1 MKRHLL
7 VGALALLG
15 AASAYMLRGAGVLA
29 ATSPLNCNLS
39 GYQGAAGLN
48 AAATG
53 DSLAV
58 TWDGDRN
65 QELRL
70 RFVIDNGTPTIAELA
85 ARKKGAAWGTL
96 ASNVTPEFRVVSGR
110 RRMDREA
117 EEGLEENG
125 IKKITPEVFETYQ
138 WDPFWDAPLNIPGG
152 TATDGRTIGL
162 PRKPEEVH
170 RATASYK
177 ADGCEVKT
185 DKTHLTVT
193 FPGVTLGL
201 FAGQLQ
207 FTVYKGSN
215 LIQQEVVA
223 KTSESSV
230 AYKYDAGLKGLS
242 TADSR
247 LTWRDLAN
255 VRQEYLFGGAK
266 NEREAPLKTA
276 NRLLVAERG
285 RAGSIAA
292 FPPPHNFFWARE
304 SDQNLGYSWYRK
316 DSDATFAF
324 GIRQAENEERENI
337 RGNFALYSARP
348 GTLQH
353 MPVFYY
359 VSAEPSEPTRDAV
372 LAFTHGDRYKPI
384 PGYKTMIHHY
394 HMSFGQRLMAARS
407 ADAEIVDLAAIKAV
421 GINIVS
427 PVDNVGVGGGA
438 GQRMPETVLTQREYQ
453 IEGAKRHS
461 DKDFLVMPDHEFYG
475 SVLGGHTDMLFSHP
489 VYWLYGRANG
499 KPLVEQHPK
508 YGKVYNIGSPED
520 LMEMVKAEDIILS
533 MPHPRTKN
541 NTGFPDGYKDKS
553 FFKDPHYV
561 SFGYR
566 WGMGIDRSERRLC
579 ENRCLPLLDEASNW
593 FADDSTPPKY
603 IMAISEVQTQAPGDD
618 VYGFQPINYLRLD
631 VVPTPDDT
639 SSIIKVLQR
648 GDYFISTGEILI
660 PNYSVQGAGSQK
672 RIVADV
678 EWTFPLDFVEVV
690 WGDGQRTDRQIIST
704 SEATGFGTRHF
715 EIPFDAAGKK
725 WVRFAAWDVAGN
737 GALVQ
742 PIRLNT
748 PPTSTR

>member
-1 MKRHLL
+1 MKKRLFIC
-7 VGALALLG
+7 ALALLG
-15 AASAYMLRGAGVLA
+15 AASGYLRGPGVSA
-29 ATSPLNCNLS
+29 AVVPLHCSVS
-39 GYQGAAGLN
+39 GYQGAAGLS
-48 AAATG
+48 AAATA

-58 TWDGDRN
+58 TWDGERN
-65 QELRL
+65 QELRV
-70 RFVIDNGTPTIAELA
+70 RFVIDTGTPTIAELA

-96 ASNVTPEFRVVSGR
+96 ATNVTPEFRVVSGR

-117 EEGLEENG
+117 EEGLEENE
-125 IKKITPEVFETYQ
+125 IKEITPQVFEKYQ
-138 WDPFWDAPLNIPGG
+138 WDPFWDAPLNVPGG
-152 TATDGRTIGL
+152 MADDRRTIGL
-162 PRKPEEVH
+162 PRKAEEIR
-170 RATASYK
+170 RATATYNANS
-177 ADGCEVKT
+177 CEVKT

-215 LIQQEVVA
+215 LIQQEVIA
-223 KTSESSV
+223 STTENSV

-247 LTWRDLAN
+247 LTWRDLTN
-255 VRQEYLFGGAK
+255 VRQDYLFGGAN

-276 NRLLVAERG
+276 NRLIIAERG

-316 DSDATFAF
+316 DSDTTFSF
-324 GIRQAENEERENI
+324 GVRQAENEERENI

-348 GTLQH
+348 GTMQH
-353 MPVFYY
+353 MPVFFY
-359 VSAEPSEPTRDAV
+359 VSAEPAEATRDAV

-394 HMSFGQRLMAARS
+394 HMNFGQRLMAARS

-427 PVDNVGVGGGA
+427 PVDNVGTGGGA
-438 GQRMPETVLTQREYQ
+438 GQRMPQDVLTQHEYQ

-499 KPLVEQHPK
+499 KPLVEPHPK

-541 NTGFPDGYKDKS
+541 NTGYPDGYQDKW
-553 FFKDPHYV
+553 FFKDPHYA

-566 WGMGIDRSERRLC
+566 WGMGLDRSERRLC

-593 FADDSTPPKY
+593 FANDPTPPKY

-618 VYGFQPINYLRLD
+618 IYGFQPINYLKLD
-631 VVPTPDDT
+631 SVPTPGDT

-648 GDYFISTGEILI
+648 GDYFVSTGEVLI
-660 PNYSVQGAGSQK
+660 PSYSVQGTGNQK
-672 RIVADV
+672 KIIADV

-704 SEATGFGTRHF
+704 TEATGFGQRHF
-715 EIPFDAAGKK
+715 EIPFDATGRK

-742 PIRLNT
+742 PIKLNT
-748 PPTSTR
+748 ATTTTK